1 MKKVSVE
8 DMLQA
13 AFKKVK
19 PEHMA
24 RFAKALTD
32 VAFERAEQLNKAD
45 RSHFEDYV
53 HGKLAEFQIGN
64 ATSEY
69 DEETDDRDEQLRYL
83 DRGG

>member
-24 RFAKALTD
+24 RFVRALVD
-32 VAFERAEQLNKAD
+32 VVFERAEHLNRAD
-45 RSHFEDYV
+45 REQFENYV
-53 HGKLAEFQIGN
+53 HGKLTEFQIGN

-69 DEETDDRDEQLRYL
+69 SEETDDRDEQLRYL

>member
-1 MKKVSVE
+1 MKKVSTE
-8 DMLQA
+8 EMLQT

-24 RFAKALTD
+24 RFVRALTD
-32 VAFERAEQLNKAD
+32 VVFERAEHLNRAD
-45 RSHFEDYV
+45 REQFESHIHD
-53 HGKLAEFQIGN
+53 KLIEFQISN

-69 DEETDDRDEQLRYL
+69 VEETDDRDEQLRYL